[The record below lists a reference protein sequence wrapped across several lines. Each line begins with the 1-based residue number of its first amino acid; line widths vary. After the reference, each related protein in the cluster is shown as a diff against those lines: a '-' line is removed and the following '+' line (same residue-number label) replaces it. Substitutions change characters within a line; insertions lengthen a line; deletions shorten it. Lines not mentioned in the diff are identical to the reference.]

1 MHPSKLPL
9 LFLLFF
15 TQTVVAQID
24 TLPPTL
30 VCKTNLT
37 VNLLPI
43 CLLNVNAS
51 DLLESVSDESQ
62 PIELGVRKRC
72 TGTGFPSTNSLT
84 YSIHELGLRWVEVWA
99 RDPFGNTS
107 SCMMNV
113 IVTDMMGG
121 CDPGIFIRSQTI
133 LAVGV
138 DSVDVLIKGS
148 NCVQDTFE
156 YPIYIHNPPSY
167 PPSVQ
172 GDFFQFGTTS
182 PDVGYQF
189 EVTPTKN
196 INPLNGVTTFDLTL
210 ISKHI
215 LGIEALDSPYKMIA
229 ADVNQD
235 GKITTFDIV
244 TLRKL
249 ILGITTELPN
259 GKSWRFLPENYV
271 FPNPQNPFMPTF
283 PEQIEVPN
291 TADPV
296 PSDYRFKGVKIGDVN
311 LSADPKF

>member
-1 MHPSKLPL
+1 MHPSKLPF
-9 LFLLFF
+9 LFLLFL
-15 TQTVVAQID
+15 TQSVVAQTD

-37 VNLLPI
+37 VPILPI
-43 CLLNVNAS
+43 CQITVSAS
-51 DLLESVSDESQ
+51 DFIASVSDESQ

-84 YSIHELGLRWVEVWA
+84 YSVRELGIRWLEVWA

-113 IVTDMMGG
+113 IVTDVMGS
-121 CDPGIFIRSQTI
+121 CDPGIFISSQTT
-133 LAVGV
+133 LAVGI
-138 DSVDVLIKGS
+138 DSVDIIVKGS

-156 YPIYIHNPPSY
+156 LPIYVQNPPSY
-167 PPSVQ
+167 PPSAQ
-172 GDFFQFGTTS
+172 GDFFQFGSIS
-182 PDVGYQF
+182 PDVGYEF
-189 EVTPTKN
+189 SVTPSKN
-196 INPLNGVTTFDLTL
+196 INPLNGVTSFDLTL

-244 TLRKL
+244 ILRKL
-249 ILGITTELPN
+249 ILGITNELPN
-259 GKSWRFLPENYV
+259 GKSWRFLPDNYV
-271 FPNPQNPFMPTF
+271 FPNPQNPFMPAF

-296 PSDYRFKGVKIGDVN
+296 PSDFRFKGVKIGDVN